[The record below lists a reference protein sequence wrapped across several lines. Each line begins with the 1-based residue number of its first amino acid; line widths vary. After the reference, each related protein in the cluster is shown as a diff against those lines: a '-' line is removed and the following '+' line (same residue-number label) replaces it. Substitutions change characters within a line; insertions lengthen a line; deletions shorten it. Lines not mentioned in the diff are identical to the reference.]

1 MAILKRPTFSYSP
14 IVTDDEAVGGIFC
27 ANTDDTQRVIGERQ
41 LGLLRDLAAETA
53 PARTWQDA
61 CRRSAL
67 ALAANPRDLP
77 FAMIYMLDES
87 GRTATRSGLAG
98 IDPSHPAAPETLAVD
113 ATVAWPLM
121 LGQRRA
127 QVVAELSQVF
137 GTDFPSG
144 AWRQPSRAA
153 VIFPIPS
160 SGETGRTG
168 FLIAGLSPFR
178 LFDDKYAGF
187 LDLVARQIG
196 AAVANAEAYE
206 QERRRADALAALDN
220 AKTLFFSN
228 ISHEFRT
235 PITLMLSPLEEI
247 LAEPGNEASSQGR
260 QLIRVAHR
268 NALRLLKL
276 VNALL
281 DFSRIEAGRLQAR
294 YEPVDISAFTAEL
307 ASTFRSALDKAGLR
321 LRVDCPPLPADIH
334 VDRDMFEKIV
344 LNLLSNAF
352 KFTFT
357 GEIGVEVR
365 LNADATA
372 TEVIVRDTGT
382 GIPHEELPHLFERF
396 HRVKDAAWSEY

>member
-1 MAILKRPTFSYSP
+1 
-14 IVTDDEAVGGIFC
+14 
-27 ANTDDTQRVIGERQ
+27 
-41 LGLLRDLAAETA
+41 LRDLAAETA

-144 AWRQPSRAA
+144 AWRQPPRAA

-372 TEVIVRDTGT
+372 TEVIIRDTGT